1 MDCLE
6 KLVECIERFNKGGI
20 DADSYLELEKQ
31 ILNDEIDSSG
41 FLVFA
46 IENFGD

>member
-1 MDCLE
+1 
-6 KLVECIERFNKGGI
+6 VVWGGV
-20 DADSYLELEKQ
+20 DADRYLELEKQ